1 MYPTIYITYYKY
13 YKTNI
18 FVWRSGLKTCFHTD
32 CLHSNYHVAIS
43 NEKYFLFCDLVWK
56 HRPVYI
62 ISQTKCT
69 TNIFVWRSGLQT
81 QFHADRRH
89 SNYQMLT
96 RKAFFVP
103 WLGMK
108 IFYSVYYQSQ
118 VQSKYF
124 CLMVRLGNIIPWRLS
139 VTTIYTYC
147 RSIIHL
153 SENIFCFMALLENIL
168 QFVLSGKSVW
178 RSGLKVWF
186 CGDYLTTIIHLKWKV
201 SFVWYQAA
209 MILKPWYGACL
220 FIYIMSLYILLF
232 TLYTFYFPDQ
242 YSDCNL

>member
-1 MYPTIYITYYKY
+1 MTWSE
-13 YKTNI
+13 NI
-18 FVWRSGLKTCFHTD
+18 VQCILSVKL
-32 CLHSNYHVAIS
+32 SAPQI
-43 NEKYFLFCDLVWK
+43 FLFDDRACK
-56 HRPVYI
+56 
-62 ISQTKCT
+62 
-69 TNIFVWRSGLQT
+69 

-168 QFVLSGKSVW
+168 QFVLSGKSV
-178 RSGLKVWF
+178 
-186 CGDYLTTIIHLKWKV
+186 
-201 SFVWYQAA
+201 
-209 MILKPWYGACL
+209 
-220 FIYIMSLYILLF
+220 
-232 TLYTFYFPDQ
+232 
-242 YSDCNL
+242 